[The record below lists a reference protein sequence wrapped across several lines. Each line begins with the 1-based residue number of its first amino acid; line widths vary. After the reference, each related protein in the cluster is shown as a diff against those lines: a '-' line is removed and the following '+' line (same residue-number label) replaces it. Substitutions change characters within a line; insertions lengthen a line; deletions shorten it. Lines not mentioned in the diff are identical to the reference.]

1 MRVFPSLPWG
11 PVILVY
17 ATLSVCAAPGQVPPT
32 PPPTQ
37 PPAVLPE
44 TPVSTPQIL
53 PGGPDVPAPAKDQ
66 TAGQGQDGKSSVD
79 SRGQRPLTPEE
90 IRQREIEKYDPLSR
104 TSPLSP
110 VRPGDTDVSSPDA
123 SDAQAS
129 KSGKSRGG
137 LSKDPRNTPL
147 PGSIAESNEGGPV
160 NPNDPGPQVV
170 SENGNSTGGPQY
182 NGPAVLSRDYTISRP
197 TVSREVKWG
206 WTVGSAATWT
216 SGLVSNS
223 ANPATAATN
232 ESSFGTATT
241 FSVSG
246 RHFWREDQLGLDY
259 NVNYNRYAGFN
270 AFNGTNQHLSLDYTH
285 KFSRRLSLNVVEN
298 GSITAANYALQ
309 NPLVAPGVNV
319 ANINMAASPFAQL
332 LDQTTRQFYTSTG
345 VTWQQSA
352 RLSFNFSGGFFAT
365 QLTST
370 QLTGNTGYQA
380 QADMSYRTTKKTT
393 VGTYYSYSSYVYDR
407 HVAVSDS
414 NTVGLIYSYAFN
426 LTTQLRLRAGIS
438 RLETLAYTQVP
449 IDPAFAALV
458 GQSYGIVDIYNRHA
472 TSDISAQFVK
482 DLRHNK
488 TANVSFTRGI
498 APGNGLILVSLQETA
513 TAGFAT
519 TFFRN
524 YHFNVNAGR
533 NSITSQAQNIASYT
547 YNFVGV
553 SFSRPLPHGVIS
565 NFSATYNKY
574 SITNEPG
581 LRSQF
586 IISSGV
592 SWGPGAGRLW

>member
-1 MRVFPSLPWG
+1 MNV
-11 PVILVY
+11 
-17 ATLSVCAAPGQVPPT
+17 
-32 PPPTQ
+32 
-37 PPAVLPE
+37 
-44 TPVSTPQIL
+44 
-53 PGGPDVPAPAKDQ
+53 
-66 TAGQGQDGKSSVD
+66 
-79 SRGQRPLTPEE
+79 
-90 IRQREIEKYDPLSR
+90 
-104 TSPLSP
+104 
-110 VRPGDTDVSSPDA
+110 
-123 SDAQAS
+123 
-129 KSGKSRGG
+129 
-137 LSKDPRNTPL
+137 
-147 PGSIAESNEGGPV
+147 
-160 NPNDPGPQVV
+160 
-170 SENGNSTGGPQY
+170 Y
-182 NGPAVLSRDYTISRP
+182 NGA
-197 TVSREVKWG
+197 
-206 WTVGSAATWT
+206 
-216 SGLVSNS
+216 
-223 ANPATAATN
+223 
-232 ESSFGTATT
+232 
-241 FSVSG
+241 
-246 RHFWREDQLGLDY
+246 
-259 NVNYNRYAGFN
+259 
-270 AFNGTNQHLSLDYTH
+270 NQHLSLDYCH
-285 KFSRRLSLNVVEN
+285 QFSRRLALNLVET
-298 GSITAANYALQ
+298 GAITSSNFSLQ
-309 NPLVAPGVNV
+309 NPLLTPGVNV
-319 ANINMAASPFAQL
+319 ANINLAVSPLTQL
-332 LDQTTRQFYTSTG
+332 LDQTTRQFYTSVG
-345 VTWQQSA
+345 LTWQQSE
-352 RLSFNFSGGFFAT
+352 RLSFNLTGGFFAT
-365 QLTST
+365 QLTGA
-370 QLTGNTGYQA
+370 QLTGNVGYQA
-380 QADMSYRTTKKTT
+380 QADTNYRYSRKGT
-393 VGTYYSYSSYVYDR
+393 VGAYYSFSSFTYDR

-438 RLETLAYTQVP
+438 WIETLAYTQVP

-519 TFFRN
+519 AFFRN
-524 YHFNVNAGR
+524 YHFTLSGGR